1 MAMIQKLGMYGLGG
15 LMMLSV
21 SSCEKFFEK
30 EAEKSKQET
39 LELIDYKKL
48 KLEDYEKLLEGE
60 ENAAQKSKYL
70 DPRNFYR
77 IRYWDSI
84 KTDALCKKAYLDGA
98 QMVRDSIA
106 KAKVNHGL
114 GETQQ

>member
-1 MAMIQKLGMYGLGG
+1 MAIIQKLGMCGLGG

-21 SSCEKFFEK
+21 SSCRDDFFGK
-30 EAEKSKQET
+30 KADKLKQET

-60 ENAAQKSKYL
+60 KNAAQKSQYL

-84 KTDALCKKAYLDGA
+84 KTDALCKKAYLEGA

-106 KAKVNHGL
+106 KANADK
-114 GETQQ
+114 E

>member
-21 SSCEKFFEK
+21 SSCRDDFWDKK
-30 EAEKSKQET
+30 ADKSKQEA

-60 ENAAQKSKYL
+60 ENAKQKSQYL
-70 DPRNFYR
+70 KPRNFYR

-84 KTDALCKKAYLDGA
+84 KTDALCKKAYLEGA

-106 KAKVNHGL
+106 KANADKN
-114 GETQQ
+114 E

>member
-1 MAMIQKLGMYGLGG
+1 MAIIQKLGMYGLGG

-21 SSCEKFFEK
+21 SSCKDFFEK
-30 EAEKSKQET
+30 EAAKSKQEA

-60 ENAAQKSKYL
+60 KISSRRSEYSE
-70 DPRNFYR
+70 PSNFYR

-84 KTDALCKKAYLDGA
+84 KTDALCKKAYLEGA

-106 KAKVNHGL
+106 KANVAKDGN
-114 GETQQ
+114 Q